1 MRTQRRVRLI
11 SGLTALLAA
20 VGLVVLPPSGGA
32 GQARAAEAE
41 DSAFTAPGRAGRY
54 DDFSDLRVT
63 VHQTRGLRGQGV
75 RISWT
80 GGKQTKGSFESNF
93 LQIMQCWGD
102 DPSGPRREQCQFGK
116 IQAMPDGIRN
126 RGLASSLVGFQSGE
140 AQFDPDENEYPFAP
154 APGDPTQGEKGWVP
168 FRPVSGAPTTGPNDH
183 TYFTQFT
190 TNEQPFLST
199 GPDGTGE
206 AVFEVQTAL
215 ESDHLGCGA
224 VEGAAA
230 RSCWLVVVPRG
241 EHDANGQLAGNNGLA
256 SSPLS
261 ASNWANRIT
270 VKLEF
275 EPIGASCPLDLRV
288 RPVYGSEILAEA
300 TGSWQAALCE
310 SKDVSFNHIRQG
322 EEAARGQVGT
332 GLGLTIAPVEAS
344 EDSDKVVH
352 APMAVS
358 GLVIGYNVE
367 FPRSSKQLP
376 RLRLNAR
383 LVAKLLTS
391 SYHHDL
397 PGQGAQ
403 RGDLP
408 KENPRTLRHDPE
420 FLELNP
426 EFRQGWPPELNMPA
440 GIMVPQGNSDYA
452 RMLWRWLQNDKHA
465 REFLSGK
472 EDPWGAKV
480 NSHFL
485 ALHLEKDDAISDFPK
500 ADPVSYAPD
509 PRCPEMKVDL
519 IDYRPYT
526 ASLHDSGL
534 RARKGYNGQ
543 KAGADCSSD
552 PRKLT
557 GDAQPAGER
566 FQLALVDAAT
576 AARYGL
582 GTAELRNAD
591 GDWVKPGTT
600 SFNKAVAG
608 MKKGP
613 EGVLDQDPTLRTE
626 GAYPFTTV
634 IYGAASTG
642 LGAELRRDYADL
654 IRYAAEPGQQPGIEP
669 GKLPPGYAPLT
680 GELRSQALEAADE
693 LAEAQ
698 PGETAGASSGSSEG
712 GSSGGGG
719 TSGGDAA
726 ATGGAASG
734 GPEGGASGE
743 SDSGTTASPAPGGAA
758 DGSSKDT
765 VARTGPLTPEKILG
779 IIRWVLLAT
788 LIAGIVGAVAGPVLL
803 RVGSMRAAGAPGS
816 HLEGNSSVPQGGI
829 R

>member
-1 MRTQRRVRLI
+1 MRTQRKVRLV

-20 VGLVVLPPSGGA
+20 VGLVVLPQAGGA
-32 GQARAAEAE
+32 GEARAAGTE
-41 DSAFTAPGRAGRY
+41 DSAFTAPGRAGEY

-63 VHQTRGLRGQGV
+63 VHQTKGLRGQGV
-75 RISWT
+75 NISWT
-80 GGKQTKGSFESNF
+80 GGKQTKGAFETNF
-93 LQIMQCWGD
+93 LQVMQCWGD
-102 DPSGPRREQCQFGK
+102 DPGGPRREQCQFGK
-116 IQAMPDGIRN
+116 TQTLPDGVRN
-126 RGLASSLVGFQSGE
+126 RSLAGSLVGYQSSE
-140 AQFDPDENEYPFAP
+140 AQYDLNEIQYPFVP
-154 APGDPTQGEKGWVP
+154 TPGNPQQGTFGFVP
-168 FRPVSGAPTTGPNDH
+168 FQPVSGEPTTSPTDH

-206 AVFEVQTAL
+206 AIFEVQTAL

-224 VEGAAA
+224 VEGGAA
-230 RSCWLVVVPRG
+230 RTCWLVIIPRG

-256 SSPLS
+256 SSALS
-261 ASNWANRIT
+261 ASNWANRIA

-275 EPIGASCPLDLRV
+275 EPIGANCPLDLRA
-288 RPVYGSEILAEA
+288 RSIYGSEILTEA
-300 TGSWQAALCE
+300 TGSWQAALCD

-322 EEAARGQVGT
+322 EEEARGQVGT
-332 GLGLTIAPVEAS
+332 GLGLTIAPVGAS

-367 FPRSSKQLP
+367 FPRSSRQMP
-376 RLRLNAR
+376 QLRLNAR

-426 EFRQGWPPELNMPA
+426 EFREGWPPELNMPA

-465 REFLSGK
+465 REFLAGK

-480 NSHFL
+480 NSHYL
-485 ALHLEKDDAISDFPK
+485 ALHLDQDDAISDFPK
-500 ADPVSYAPD
+500 ADPISYSPNVGCA
-509 PRCPEMKVDL
+509 EMKVDL

-526 ASLHDSGL
+526 GSLHDSGL

-543 KAGADCSSD
+543 KTGADCTSD
-552 PRKLT
+552 PRRLI

-582 GTAELRNAD
+582 GTVEVRNAN
-591 GDWVKPGTT
+591 GEWVKPGTG
-600 SFNKAVAG
+600 SFSKAVAG
-608 MKKGP
+608 MMKTP
-613 EGVLDQDPTLRTE
+613 EGVLDQDPTLKTE
-626 GAYPFTTV
+626 GAYPLTTV

-642 LGAELRRDYADL
+642 LGAEMRRDYADL
-654 IRYAAEPGQQPGIEP
+654 IRYAAGPGQEPGIEP
-669 GKLPPGYAPLT
+669 GKLPPGYAPLS
-680 GELRSQALEAADE
+680 EEMRKQALQAADE
-693 LAEAQ
+693 LAKQQ
-698 PGETAGASSGSSEG
+698 PGETGGSSSGHSGG

-719 TSGGDAA
+719 ASGGD
-726 ATGGAASG
+726 
-734 GPEGGASGE
+734 GGASGGA
-743 SDSGTTASPAPGGAA
+743 DSGGPGGGSPGGESAPDSSASPAPAGAP
-758 DGSSKDT
+758 DGPDGPDKGNI
-765 VARTGPLTPEKILG
+765 AQTGPLTPEKILG
-779 IIRWVLLAT
+779 FIRWVLLAT
-788 LIAGIVGAVAGPVLL
+788 LIAGIVGAAAGPILM
-803 RVGSMRAAGAPGS
+803 RVGAMRAAGAPGS
-816 HLEGNSSVPQGGI
+816 HLEGNSSTP
-829 R
+829 